1 MDRGPKPAFCCQILP
16 AVWRGRPWSSERSL
30 ETVRVITQRVP
41 RVRVGWPPSAFLLLF
56 LHLLFFFPACWQL
69 LGHTWLASDPLSH
82 LTWLC
87 LTPSASPGSSFW
99 APQLP
104 GVIPEL
110 EKHFETVLHVQ
121 RGKLESSEFLEVPQ
135 TVPTFTLGRGIGS
148 RVLSLV
154 PYPAPPRAASVQ
166 EEPRGILSRLL
177 GVAPSSAGSIVI
189 YLSVCVYV

>member
-1 MDRGPKPAFCCQILP
+1 M
-16 AVWRGRPWSSERSL
+16 
-30 ETVRVITQRVP
+30 
-41 RVRVGWPPSAFLLLF
+41 GWPPSAFLLLF